1 MEARLFVVHLW
12 MRRGNCPSLDFLLL
26 LLFVRCV
33 AQNPV
38 LFVLDR
44 RRKTKIA
51 KKRRSEGSEIKRRR
65 GGQVICGRRSVDTE
79 ALSTPDGGTT
89 VQYTLPASNALRP
102 YIRASGEGGG
112 VEAEEMKKSASDE
125 TEYRKPG

>member
-51 KKRRSEGSEIKRRR
+51 KKRRRGGSEIKRRR
-65 GGQVICGRRSVDTE
+65 MRAGDLREKECGHGSTAYTGRRYY
-79 ALSTPDGGTT
+79 ST
-89 VQYTLPASNALRP
+89 VHVACVKCAAYL
-102 YIRASGEGGG
+102 RASGEGG

-125 TEYRKPG
+125 IKYRKPG